1 MAISRYRHFWS
12 SKLEFAPTGT
22 VAGGATNETRN
33 TATGAVTRGTANAA
47 VTLDLTGI
55 LKSYSPPRIVREV
68 RQIETGKYLNERI
81 LGRLQPE
88 ETNFSLTIPSDFEE
102 FYVYNGDY
110 QFEILEELHGNN
122 NPRIRYVV
130 DEVKGTLFDREW
142 TDFMQNGQDRDVTL
156 HFILKNYTR
165 TFANDVFGGGN
176 PVEVFSIEAGLDA
189 GQGSFKTR
197 GLSFEMGDLVARPDP
212 NTDGAFLT
220 PDGTS
225 TMDEDEAEQ
234 IASGRGGLVDMF
246 RGNYGTRGTDTDAA
260 PSS

>member
-22 VAGGATNETRN
+22 VAGGATNETRDAN
-33 TATGAVTRGTANAA
+33 TGAVTRGKANAA

-142 TDFMQNGQDRDVTL
+142 TDFMQNAQDRDITM
-156 HFILKNYTR
+156 HFILKTYTR
-165 TFANDVFGGGN
+165 TFTDSPTGAIADTMASGSTPAVVVNAVKVIDINLETTPQKFNTLGPADPTATAAMRRM
-176 PVEVFSIEAGLDA
+176 PVE
-189 GQGSFKTR
+189 TR
-197 GLSFEMGDLVARPDP
+197 GIFGP
-212 NTDGAFLT
+212 NAPT
-220 PDGTS
+220 
-225 TMDEDEAEQ
+225 
-234 IASGRGGLVDMF
+234 V
-246 RGNYGTRGTDTDAA
+246 
-260 PSS
+260 PSSS